1 MPAAQ
6 SPGRNAGCGLKPDHR
21 DGAGNR
27 LQFCKAE
34 IPSNRGLDATGS
46 IGRTQADPKIVAAIF
61 SVVESCRRLAVP
73 IRNYL
78 ADTLPGLASRPT
90 KTLAEFTPT
99 TYVANRT
106 K

>member
-1 MPAAQ
+1 M
-6 SPGRNAGCGLKPDHR
+6 
-21 DGAGNR
+21 
-27 LQFCKAE
+27 
-34 IPSNRGLDATGS
+34 
-46 IGRTQADPKIVAAIF
+46 AAIF